1 MCNFDFL
8 KLIKMNEY
16 IEKIEYFNQFD
27 EINHNELNEF
37 NEFVNSFLNLLNKG
51 EIRAAQKDASG
62 KWIVNDWVKR
72 GILLLFKFGKLIDY
86 SVDNMYKFYDKS
98 TLPLHYF
105 TLSDK
110 VRIVPGGTSI
120 RSGSYIAQS
129 VIIMPPAYINIGAY
143 IDNGTLIDS
152 HALVGSCAQL
162 GKNIH
167 LSAASQIGGV
177 LEPINA
183 MPVIIED
190 DVMIGGNCGVYEGVI
205 IRKGAVLGTGVILNS
220 SMKVYDIVNNR
231 ILQST
236 ADSPLE
242 IPENAVVV
250 SGSRAIN
257 TEFAIGNKLSLYTP
271 IIIKYKDEKTSSKI
285 SLNELLRKEF

>member
-1 MCNFDFL
+1 
-8 KLIKMNEY
+8 MNEY
-16 IEKIEYFNQFD
+16 IEKIEYFDKFD
-27 EINHNELNEF
+27 EIPSNELNDF
-37 NEFVNSFLNLLNKG
+37 NDFVNTFLNLLNQGK
-51 EIRAAQKDASG
+51 IRAAEKNDLG
-62 KWIVNDWVKR
+62 NWVVNDWVKR
-72 GILLLFKFGKLIDY
+72 GILLLFKFGRLMDY
-86 SVDNMYKFYDKS
+86 SINDIYKYYDKA

-110 VRIVPGGTSI
+110 VRIVPGGTSV
-120 RSGSYIAQS
+120 RSGSYIAPS

-143 IDNGTLIDS
+143 IDSSTLIDS

-183 MPVIIED
+183 VPVIIED

-205 IRKGAVLGTGVILNS
+205 VRKGAVLGTGVILNA

-231 ILQST
+231 ILQ
-236 ADSPLE
+236 ANDNACLE

-250 SGSRAIN
+250 SGARGIN
-257 TEFAIGNKLSLYTP
+257 TEFAQYNKLSLYTP